1 MIKGIEHTALSVS
14 DLDRSVAFYCD
25 RLGFDLVRILECPS
39 ESGLGDVVGLPGC
52 KARIAHVQAGRV
64 MLELFEY
71 QSPQGKPIPENQ
83 TQADNG
89 FIHAGLIST
98 DTRADYARL
107 KNVGV
112 RFMGEPKE
120 FRPGVWIVY
129 FFGPD
134 GEVLELRQTPE

>member
-14 DLDRSVAFYCD
+14 DLDRSVEFYCD

-52 KARIAHVQAGRV
+52 RARIAHVQAGKM

-71 QSPQGKPIPENQ
+71 QNPRGKPVPENH
-83 TQADNG
+83 TQADHG
-89 FIHAGLIST
+89 FVHAGLTST

-120 FRPGVWIVY
+120 FRPDVWIVY